1 MRIKAPLPTP
11 GLVALL
17 ALGTAL
23 PVVAQEVNIYSSRHY
38 DTDEKLY
45 SDFTEATG
53 IEVNRIEG
61 EADEL
66 IARLGAEGANSPA
79 DILLTVDAGRIWL
92 ADREGLL
99 QPVESDVLNDR
110 IPAHL
115 RHPDGHWFGF
125 STRARVIFYA
135 KDRVESP
142 PLTYAALADPDWK
155 GRLCVRSASNIYNLS
170 LMGAIIAHEG
180 PNAAR
185 TWAEGV
191 LANLARPPEGGD
203 TDQLRGLV
211 SGVCDIALSNTY
223 YFARA
228 LDQDIDGLTG
238 STDGIGIVF
247 PDQDGNGTHVNI
259 AAAGVTANAPNRE
272 EAVAFLEYLTSPSAQ
287 EFFANL
293 NYEFPVVDDVETG
306 PVAASL
312 GAFRS
317 DTLNL
322 NSLGE
327 NQPDAQRIFNEVG
340 FP

>member
-1 MRIKAPLPTP
+1 MRHPTSLLTLGVTAVLTLGAAVPL
-11 GLVALL
+11 L
-17 ALGTAL
+17 
-23 PVVAQEVNIYSSRHY
+23 AQEVNIYSSRHY
-38 DTDEKLY
+38 DTDDKLY

-66 IARLGAEGANSPA
+66 IARLKAEGANSPA
-79 DILLTVDAGRIWL
+79 DILLTVDAGRIWQ

-99 QPVESDVLNDR
+99 QPVRSDELEAR
-110 IPAHL
+110 IPEHL

-135 KDRVESP
+135 KDRVENP
-142 PLTYAALADPDWK
+142 PLTYAALADPEWK
-155 GRLCVRSASNIYNLS
+155 GRVCIRSSSNIYNLS

-180 PNAAR
+180 PDGAKA
-185 TWAEGV
+185 WAEGV
-191 LANLARPPEGGD
+191 LDNLARPPEGGD

-211 SGVCDIALSNTY
+211 SGACDVAVSNTY

-228 LDQDIDGLTG
+228 LDQDIEGVTG

-247 PDQDGNGTHVNI
+247 PDQGGNGTHVNV
-259 AAAGVTANAPNRE
+259 AAAGITANAPNRD

-287 EFFANL
+287 EFFANQ
-293 NYEFPVVDDVETG
+293 NYEFPVVADVETG

-312 GAFRS
+312 GTFES
-317 DTLNL
+317 DMLNL
-322 NSLGE
+322 NALGE
-327 NQPDAQRIFNEVG
+327 NQAEAQRIFNEIG